1 MITPSK
7 ADDLMTQGGPVP
19 PVEHVRGFLDG
30 RWGWIR
36 DEVRETL
43 RRPLFAPVYDLGL
56 DEHRDRVLAQAQ
68 ELAATPGPR
77 LLFPK
82 SVGGDGEVGASVT
95 AFETQ
100 AYGDLSLLVKSG
112 VQWGLFGGAILHLGT
127 ETHHK
132 RYLPAVMSLELPGC
146 FAMTET
152 GHGSDVQ
159 SIRTTATYEPKRR
172 EFVLDTPDDD
182 AVKDYIGNAA
192 RHGRLAVVFAQLITD
207 GEGHGVHALLVPI
220 RDDEGNPCPG
230 VSIEDCGHKAGLNGV
245 DNGRLAF
252 HDVRVPRV
260 ALLDRYGSVAEDGT
274 YSSPIENETRRFFT
288 MLGTLVQGRVS
299 VSGAGLSASK
309 VALTIAV
316 RYGVARRQFKA
327 PGSEREVRILDFLQH
342 QRRLLPALASTY
354 ALHFAQEDLVAQL
367 HEVFSGDNA
376 KPPTGD
382 EDAALARRKLETL
395 AAGLKATTTWHAT
408 HTIQTCREA
417 CGGAGYLSVN
427 RLPQLKADTD
437 VFTTFEGD
445 NTVLL
450 QLVAK
455 TLLTNYQA
463 EFGELDTLGMARF
476 FADQMLETVIERT
489 AARAVIQRLV
499 DAVPGRDEEVSLLDR
514 GWQLSMFEWREK
526 HALDGV
532 ARRLRKGMTSGDDP
546 FDAFNSVQDHVLMA
560 ARAHIDRLVLEAF
573 VAAIERCDDE
583 EVTALLSRVCDLHA
597 LSMLERDRAWFLEHG
612 RLTPARSKAVITAVN
627 ELCVELRPH
636 AELLVEAFGIPDEVL
651 AAPIALG
658 DEERRQHA
666 KGQPAG
672 PETP

>member
-1 MITPSK
+1 MSVGATTVASPSVD
-7 ADDLMTQGGPVP
+7 A
-19 PVEHVRGFLDG
+19 VRRFLDG
-30 RWGWIR
+30 RWGWMR
-36 DEVRETL
+36 DEVRARL
-43 RRPLFAPVYDLGL
+43 RTPLFAPVYDLPM
-56 DEHRDRVLAQAQ
+56 DEHRDRVLAQAR

-82 SVGGDGEVGASVT
+82 NLGGDGEVGAAVT

-100 AYGDLSLLVKSG
+100 AFGDLSLLVKGG

-127 ETHHK
+127 SRHHE

-159 SIRTTATYEPKRR
+159 SIRTTATYDPARD
-172 EFVLDTPDDD
+172 EFVIDTPDDD

-192 RHGRLAVVFAQLITD
+192 RHGRMAVVFAQLRNR
-207 GEGHGVHALLVPI
+207 EESHGVHALLVPI
-220 RDDEGNPCPG
+220 RDDDGNPCAG

-252 HDVRVPRV
+252 RNVRVPRD
-260 ALLDRYGSVAEDGT
+260 ALLDRYGSVDRDGT
-274 YSSPIENETRRFFT
+274 YASPIESETRRFFT
-288 MLGTLVQGRVS
+288 MLGTLVQGRIS
-299 VSGAGLSASK
+299 VSGAAVSASK
-309 VALTIAV
+309 VALAVAV
-316 RYGVARRQFKA
+316 RYGVARRQFHR
-327 PGSEREVRILDFLQH
+327 PDSDQEVRILDFLQH
-342 QRRLLPALASTY
+342 QRRLLPAVATTY
-354 ALHFAQEDLVAQL
+354 ALHFAQEELVARL
-367 HEVFSGDNA
+367 HHVFSQ
-376 KPPTGD
+376 GD
-382 EDAALARRKLETL
+382 EDVSSPDDADEIDRRKLETL
-395 AAGLKATTTWHAT
+395 AAGLKATSTWHAT
-408 HTIQTCREA
+408 HVIQTCREA

-476 FADQMLETVIERT
+476 FADQVLETVIERT
-489 AARAVIQRLV
+489 SARAVVQRLI

-514 GWQLSMFEWREK
+514 GWQLALFEWREK

-546 FDAFNSVQDHVLMA
+546 FDVFNSVQDHVLLA
-560 ARAHIDRLVLEAF
+560 ARAHVDRLVLELF
-573 VAAIERCDDE
+573 VAAIDRCEDP
-583 EVTALLSRVCDLHA
+583 EVADLLDRVCHLHV

-612 RLTPARSKAVITAVN
+612 RLTPSRSKAVITTVN
-627 ELCVELRPH
+627 ELCQELRPH
-636 AELLVEAFGIPDEVL
+636 AELLVDAWGIPDEVL

-658 DEERRQHA
+658 DEVRRQQA
-666 KGQPAG
+666 KLRPA
-672 PETP
+672 

>member
-1 MITPSK
+1 MVDDARSADAAAPPS
-7 ADDLMTQGGPVP
+7 AEQ
-19 PVEHVRGFLDG
+19 VRSFLDG
-30 RWGWIR
+30 RWAWVR

-43 RRPLFAPVYDLGL
+43 RRPLFAPVYDLPA
-56 DEHRDRVLAQAQ
+56 DQHRDRVFEQAR
-68 ELAATPGPR
+68 ELSTTPGPR

-82 SVGGDGEVGASVT
+82 EVGGDGEVGAAVT

-100 AYGDLSLLVKSG
+100 AFGDLSLLVKTG

-127 ETHHK
+127 EKHHD
-132 RYLPAVMSLELPGC
+132 RYLRDVMSLELPGC

-159 SIRTTATYEPKRR
+159 SIRTTATYDAERR
-172 EFVLDTPDDD
+172 EFVVHTPDEE

-192 RHGRLAVVFAQLITD
+192 RHGRMAAVFAQLITR
-207 GEGHGVHALLVPI
+207 GECHGVHALLVPI
-220 RDDEGNPCPG
+220 RDADGNPCPG

-252 HDVRVPRV
+252 AEVRVPRD

-274 YSSPIENETRRFFT
+274 YSSPIESQTRRFFT

-299 VSGAGLSASK
+299 VSGAAMSASK
-309 VALTIAV
+309 VATSIAI
-316 RYGVARRQFKA
+316 RYGLVRRQFKA
-327 PGSEREVRILDFLQH
+327 PGSDREVRILDFLQH
-342 QRRLLPALASTY
+342 QRRLLPALATTY

-367 HEVFSGDNA
+367 HNVFNGDNA
-376 KPPTGD
+376 DAPTGD
-382 EDAALARRKLETL
+382 EESALARRKLETL
-395 AAGLKATTTWHAT
+395 AAGLKAVTTWHAT
-408 HTIQTCREA
+408 QTIQTCREA

-445 NTVLL
+445 NTVLH

-476 FADQMLETVIERT
+476 FADQVVETVIERT
-489 AARAVIQRLV
+489 AARAIVQRLV
-499 DAVPGRDEEVSLLDR
+499 DAVPGRDDDISLFDR
-514 GWQLSMFEWREK
+514 GWQLSLFEFREK

-546 FDAFNSVQDHVLMA
+546 FDAFNSVQDHVLLA
-560 ARAHIDRLVLEAF
+560 ARAHIDRVVLDTF
-573 VAAIERCDDE
+573 VAAIDRCPDAS
-583 EVTALLSRVCDLHA
+583 VAALLNRVCDLHV
-597 LSMLERDRAWFLEHG
+597 LSTLERDRAWFLEHG
-612 RLTPARSKAVITAVN
+612 RLTPARSKAIITAVN

-636 AELLVEAFGIPDEVL
+636 AELLVDAFGIPDEVL

-658 DEERRQHA
+658 DEARRQRA
-666 KGQPAG
+666 KGQPTE
-672 PETP
+672 PEPF